1 MKIDT
6 ELRDQIF
13 QVIENQIKSN
23 DPPETKVTYDRLI
36 ALGYSDFQ
44 TKQLIGECITVEM
57 FTVIKEQQPF
67 NEARYVKNLTQ
78 LPKEPFGE
86 DSE

>member
-1 MKIDT
+1 MKVDT

-13 QVIENQIKSN
+13 EVINNQIKSN
-23 DPPETKVTYDRLI
+23 DPPETKLTYDRLI

-44 TKQLIGECITVEM
+44 TKQLIGQCIAVEM

-67 NEARYVKNLTQ
+67 NEARYVKNLAQ
-78 LPKEPFGE
+78 LPKEPFDD
-86 DSE
+86 DSN